1 MRGTNGVAKL
11 GAELLNDEGETS
23 RNLVEH
29 CVAERPVRLRRDL
42 LLGVPRRHFQ
52 LQQRVKVIWILQNR
66 SQTSHSS
73 GYDRTRSVLLQFVTV
88 LLWIFAHDDDY
99 GGFFRSSPMVG
110 SWLSVVSLETQR
122 YLFEVENIS
131 HRVFNGLRLIDS
143 ALTVWVG
150 VALLFVF

>member
-29 CVAERPVRLRRDL
+29 CVAERPMWLRRDL
-42 LLGVPRRHFQ
+42 LLGVSRRHFQ

-73 GYDRTRSVLLQFVTV
+73 RRCDQISITTMSVLLQFVTV
-88 LLWIFAHDDDY
+88 LLWIFAHDDGYWLLLFSY
-99 GGFFRSSPMVG
+99 G
-110 SWLSVVSLETQR
+110 WLWQFWKLNVIC
-122 YLFEVENIS
+122 FAVENIS
-131 HRVFNGLRLIDS
+131 QCFC
-143 ALTVWVG
+143 TVWDW
-150 VALLFVF
+150 

>member
-1 MRGTNGVAKL
+1 MTVKGYQYWHLDICFYASIILNGVESSQNQIKYANGVAKL

-29 CVAERPVRLRRDL
+29 CVAERPMWLRRDL
-42 LLGVPRRHFQ
+42 LLGVSRRHFQ

-110 SWLSVVSLETQR
+110 S
-122 YLFEVENIS
+122 
-131 HRVFNGLRLIDS
+131 
-143 ALTVWVG
+143 
-150 VALLFVF
+150 